1 MFEIQSG
8 TQRKAIKCTIYGP
21 EGIGKSSLAAQFPNP
36 LFIDTED
43 STTHMDVKRLK
54 KPSSWSELM
63 QMLNWIKNDKP
74 CSTIIIDTADWAQTL
89 AEKDVIN
96 EKGVTSIEDIG
107 YGKGYVFMRDRFGNM
122 LDKLSEIKDEG
133 INVVLTAH
141 SQIKK
146 FEDPAEMGAYDR
158 YELKLAEK
166 SNASIAGV
174 VKEWA
179 DMVLFLNYEVISVKA
194 SDMGDKYKA
203 QGGKRVMHTTHHPA
217 WDAKNRYGL
226 PDKLP
231 LEYNAIGHI
240 IPNMVKPNT
249 LTEKNVAKET
259 MYFEHDGTGEFIKV
273 NKGESLEFLKQGEI
287 LDQRSKEEYENYLNN
302 NSSASPKMTPAQR
315 EVYEDMGKETPSA
328 PDYLPKE
335 LRDLMTANGITEDEL
350 KGVAGLRGHFPINT
364 DFETISK
371 TSPEYFTGGLVAN
384 WDSVV
389 GVVKNLRSNP
399 QSIVDLWT
407 KVIGNEEEAKNK
419 TAAMNIEFNE

>member
-8 TQRKAIKCTIYGP
+8 TQKKAIKCTIYGP

-63 QMLNWIKNDKP
+63 QMLNWVKQSKP
-74 CSTIIIDTADWAQTL
+74 CNTIIIDTADWAQTL

-96 EKGVTSIEDIG
+96 EKGVMSIEDIG
-107 YGKGYVFMRDRFGNM
+107 YGKGYVFMRDKFGNM
-122 LDKLSEIKDEG
+122 LDKLSEIKEEG

-231 LEYNAIGHI
+231 LDYNAIAHI
-240 IPNMVKPNT
+240 IPNLAVDKPEPIPVSKPPVEET
-249 LTEKNVAKET
+249 KQETATE
-259 MYFEHDGTGEFIKV
+259 
-273 NKGESLEFLKQGEI
+273 
-287 LDQRSKEEYENYLNN
+287 EE
-302 NSSASPKMTPAQR
+302 MTPEQK
-315 EVYEDMGKETPSA
+315 EVVTMMDKG
-328 PDYLPKE
+328 PDIPHYLPNE
-335 LRDLMTANGITEDEL
+335 LKDLMKASNVTEDEL
-350 KGVAGLRGHFPINT
+350 KAVAGVRGHFPVNT
-364 DFETISK
+364 DFETIAN
-371 TSPEYFTGGLVAN
+371 TSPDYFTGALVAN
-384 WDSVV
+384 WEAVNE
-389 GVVKNLRSNP
+389 VVKDIRNNP
-399 QSIVDLWT
+399 QKVVELWT
-407 KVIGNEEEAKNK
+407 KVNADNPEEQTKS
-419 TAAMNIEFNE
+419 MNIQFK

>member
-8 TQRKAIKCTIYGP
+8 TQKRAVKCTIYGP
-21 EGIGKSSLAAQFPNP
+21 EGIGKSSLAAQFPDP

-43 STTHMDVKRLK
+43 STIHMDVKRLK
-54 KPSSWSELM
+54 KPSSWTELI
-63 QMLNWIKNDKP
+63 QMLNWVKQSRP

-89 AEKDVIN
+89 AEKEVIN
-96 EKGVTSIEDIG
+96 EKGVSSIEDIG
-107 YGKGYVFMRDRFGNM
+107 YGKGYVFMRDKFGNM
-122 LDKLSEIKDEG
+122 LDKLSEIKDVG

-179 DMVLFLNYEVISVKA
+179 DMVLFLNYEIISVKA

-231 LEYNAIGHI
+231 LEFTEISGVIPDLVKEQPKPEPVAEQPKPEITKTEPTITPKQQGVINMMDQADTAPVAI
-240 IPNMVKPNT
+240 P
-249 LTEKNVAKET
+249 E
-259 MYFEHDGTGEFIKV
+259 
-273 NKGESLEFLKQGEI
+273 
-287 LDQRSKEEYENYLNN
+287 
-302 NSSASPKMTPAQR
+302 
-315 EVYEDMGKETPSA
+315 
-328 PDYLPKE
+328 YLPDQLK
-335 LRDLMTANGITEDEL
+335 DLMKANDISEDEL
-350 KGVAGLRGHFPINT
+350 KAVAGARGHFPINT
-364 DFETISK
+364 DFSTIAK
-371 TSPEYFTGGLVAN
+371 TSPDYFTGGLVAN
-384 WDSVV
+384 WENVLN
-389 GVVKNLRSNP
+389 VVKEIRSNP
-399 QSIVDLWT
+399 QMVQDLWI
-407 KVIGNEEEAKNK
+407 KVVGDKDVAYDN
-419 TAAMNIEFNE
+419 TADMNIKFNQ

>member
-8 TQRKAIKCTIYGP
+8 TQKRAIKCTIYGP
-21 EGIGKSSLAAQFPNP
+21 EGIGKSSLAAQFPDP

-43 STTHMDVKRLK
+43 STIHMDVKRLK
-54 KPSSWSELM
+54 KPSSWTELI
-63 QMLNWIKNDKP
+63 QMLNWVKQSRP

-89 AEKDVIN
+89 AEKEVIN
-96 EKGVTSIEDIG
+96 EKGVNSIEDIG
-107 YGKGYVFMRDRFGNM
+107 YGKGYVLMRDKFGNM
-122 LDKLSEIKDEG
+122 LDKLSEIKDVG

-179 DMVLFLNYEVISVKA
+179 DMVLFLNYEIISVKA

-231 LEYNAIGHI
+231 LDFTAISGV
-240 IPNMVKPNT
+240 IPDLVKEQPKP
-249 LTEKNVAKET
+249 EPVAE
-259 MYFEHDGTGEFIKV
+259 
-273 NKGESLEFLKQGEI
+273 Q
-287 LDQRSKEEYENYLNN
+287 
-302 NSSASPKMTPAQR
+302 PKP
-315 EVYEDMGKETPSA
+315 ETPMTEPPITSEQQEIINMMDQADNA
-328 PDYLPKE
+328 PVTIPEYLPEQLK
-335 LRDLMTANGITEDEL
+335 DLMKANDISEDEL
-350 KGVAGLRGHFPINT
+350 KAVAGVRGHFPINT
-364 DFETISK
+364 DFSTIAK
-371 TSPEYFTGGLVAN
+371 TSPDYFTGGLVAN
-384 WDSVV
+384 WENVLN
-389 GVVKNLRSNP
+389 VVKEIRSNP
-399 QSIVDLWT
+399 QMVQDLWI
-407 KVIGNEEEAKNK
+407 KVVGDKDVAYDN
-419 TAAMNIEFNE
+419 TADMNIKFNQ

>member
-8 TQRKAIKCTIYGP
+8 TQKRAVKCTIYGP

-43 STTHMDVKRLK
+43 STIHMDVKRLK
-54 KPSSWSELM
+54 KPSSWTELI
-63 QMLNWIKNDKP
+63 QMLNWVKQSRP

-89 AEKDVIN
+89 AEKEVIN
-96 EKGVTSIEDIG
+96 EKGVNSIEDIG
-107 YGKGYVFMRDRFGNM
+107 YGKGYVFMRDKFGNM
-122 LDKLSEIKDEG
+122 LDKLSEIKDVG

-179 DMVLFLNYEVISVKA
+179 DMVLFLNYEIISVKA

-231 LEYNAIGHI
+231 LDFTAISGV
-240 IPNMVKPNT
+240 IPDLLKEQPKPEPVAEQPKPETTKTEPTITPKQQEVINMMDQADTAP
-249 LTEKNVAKET
+249 VAIPE
-259 MYFEHDGTGEFIKV
+259 
-273 NKGESLEFLKQGEI
+273 
-287 LDQRSKEEYENYLNN
+287 
-302 NSSASPKMTPAQR
+302 
-315 EVYEDMGKETPSA
+315 
-328 PDYLPKE
+328 YLPDQLK
-335 LRDLMTANGITEDEL
+335 DLMKANDISEDEL
-350 KGVAGLRGHFPINT
+350 KAVAGARGHFPINT
-364 DFETISK
+364 DFSTIAK
-371 TSPEYFTGGLVAN
+371 TSPDYFTGGLVAN
-384 WDSVV
+384 WENVLN
-389 GVVKNLRSNP
+389 VVKEIRSNP
-399 QSIVDLWT
+399 QMVQDLWI
-407 KVIGNEEEAKNK
+407 KVVGDKDVAYDN
-419 TAAMNIEFNE
+419 TADMNIKFNQ